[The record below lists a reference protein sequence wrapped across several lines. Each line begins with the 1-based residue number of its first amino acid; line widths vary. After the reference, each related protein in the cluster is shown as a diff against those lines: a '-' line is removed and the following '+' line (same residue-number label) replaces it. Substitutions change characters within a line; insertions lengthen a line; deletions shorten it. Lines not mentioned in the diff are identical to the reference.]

1 MRPRLSELSFDA
13 VFSSPLQRAVRTA
26 EIAGFPNPRV
36 TPFLREADYGQYE
49 GITSAQIHQQHRGWE
64 IYRDGSPGGETPAQ
78 IYARALEFI
87 RLCETVDGRVLA
99 FAHGHILRAVA
110 VAWLRLDITAAA
122 GLQLDVATLSRLRED
137 PDHGRLL
144 AMWNAP

>member
-1 MRPRLSELSFDA
+1 MRLSGLRFDV

-26 EIAGFPNPRV
+26 DIAGFPNPQL
-36 TPFLREADYGQYE
+36 TPLLREVDYGQYE
-49 GITSAQIHQQHRGWE
+49 GLTSAQIHQQHAGWE
-64 IYRDGSPGGETPAQ
+64 IYSDGSPGGETPAQ
-78 IYARALEFI
+78 IYARAREFI

-122 GLQLDVATLSRLRED
+122 GLQLDVATLGRLREN

>member
-1 MRPRLSELSFDA
+1 LRTRLSGSTFDA

-26 EIAGFPNPRV
+26 EIAGFPNPQV
-36 TPFLREADYGQYE
+36 TPLLREADYGQYE
-49 GITSAQIHQQHRGWE
+49 GITTAQIHDDNPGWE
-64 IYRDGSPGGETPAQ
+64 IYKDGSPGGETPAQ
-78 IYARALEFI
+78 IYARALDFI

-110 VAWLRLDITAAA
+110 AAWLRLDITAAA
-122 GLQLDVATLSRLRED
+122 GLQLDVATVSRLRED
-137 PDHGRLL
+137 VDHGRLL

>member
-1 MRPRLSELSFDA
+1 

-26 EIAGFPNPRV
+26 EIAGFPNPRL
-36 TPFLREADYGQYE
+36 TALLREADYGQYE
-49 GITSAQIHQQHRGWE
+49 GITTAQIHEQSPGWE
-64 IYRDGSPGGETPAQ
+64 IYRDGSPGGESPAQ
-78 IYARALEFI
+78 IYARALEFL

-110 VAWLRLDITAAA
+110 VAWLRLDIAVAA
-122 GLQLDVATLSRLRED
+122 GLQLDVATLSRLHGD